1 MTAIQERERLDVV
14 LVGRMLPDNENLG
27 LGYLLA
33 ALHGAGLR
41 AEALALNAWTDMD
54 GISRRV
60 RETDPLLVGLSI
72 PDGGSA
78 FLPLGLGELLR
89 RRGFRGHVTA
99 GGPFATLA
107 RSWLLERYAWLDSV
121 VRLAGEIPLPR
132 LVESLRRGC
141 ADLDAVPGLT
151 TRGGDGAP
159 APVMDEAPL
168 GLFPEH
174 GELPQI
180 LGHPAAHIAASRGCP
195 GRCAYCGPA
204 SLQRLERSEGFRG
217 GWSGDRLACAGVGGT
232 RRRPLE
238 SICDEMAE
246 LWRERG
252 VRYFYFVDEHV
263 LPRGEDDALAYL
275 GAWKAGLARRG
286 VGNLGIGCMLRA
298 DILTPAVARAFAGT
312 GLVRCFAGVE
322 FASNEELRRFS
333 RGGDVETSLGAMREM
348 ETLGVATICNVML
361 VHPYSTVET
370 LARGIG
376 FLERF
381 GSLPF
386 EATQMQVYHGTRLHR
401 QMAGEGRLTGNPLR
415 YGTTFE
421 DGAVRRF
428 SQIFS
433 RLRGEAFGDY
443 SLAFGLHDARLAVG
457 LAGRL
462 VPSAPTGDLARRCL
476 QASTRLGRLKC
487 AALREALSMAVEGGG
502 FLEGNGLVERTAANA
517 ARIDA
522 EIGRI
527 CDVLMGRLGR
537 KTKLFAPMRAAAA
550 ALLAF
555 SVAGAPMTGCRHVLT
570 ETPSAADAH
579 KAGPGEEDVPDAVT
593 GGPEEL
599 PGVAPDAPVEP
610 ETVPEAVAADEP
622 AEPGLPA
629 AQPPAQKPCPPAKE
643 MAASKK
649 LKKIVRKADPCLSV
663 YLVFDKGPD
672 VLTVQES
679 GNLSTYN
686 TQACTPDPDRTEA
699 IRKAILAGMTE
710 EELACLPG
718 YAYIDGKDG
727 VQRTK
732 LMNTVFKAC
741 PSAQGS
747 GYWYSLT
754 IEVDGK
760 GKVKDIVPR
769 KDADMVPQEAI
780 DCIKKALGGLVFPC
794 LANYSICPE
803 YVIIE

>member
-1 MTAIQERERLDVV
+1 MRAPLERDRLDVV

-27 LGYLLA
+27 LGCLLA

-54 GISRRV
+54 GISKRV
-60 RETDPLLVGLSI
+60 RETEPLLVGLSI

-89 RRGFRGHVTA
+89 RRGFGGHITA

-121 VRLAGEIPLPR
+121 VRLAGEVPLPL
-132 LVESLRRGC
+132 LVESVRRGG
-141 ADLDAVPGLT
+141 ADLAAVPGLT
-151 TRGGDGAP
+151 TRAGDGAP
-159 APVMDEAPL
+159 APVMDETPL

-204 SLQRLERSEGFRG
+204 SLQRLERGEGLRG
-217 GWSGDRLACAGVGGT
+217 GWSGDRLVCAGVGGT

-238 SICDEMAE
+238 SICDEMTQ
-246 LWRERG
+246 LWRGRG

-263 LPRGEDDALAYL
+263 LPPGEDEALAYL
-275 GAWKAGLARRG
+275 GSWKAGLARRG
-286 VGNLGIGCMLRA
+286 VGSLGIGCMLRA
-298 DILTPAVARAFAGT
+298 DILTPAVARAFAET

-322 FASNEELRRFS
+322 FASNGELRRFG
-333 RGGDVETSLGAMREM
+333 RGGDVEKSLRAMREM
-348 ETLGVATICNVML
+348 EALGVATICNVML

-401 QMAGEGRLTGNPLR
+401 QMAAEGRLTGNPLR

-421 DGAVRRF
+421 EGAVRRF

-457 LAGRL
+457 LAGKL
-462 VPSAPTGDLARRCL
+462 VPSAPTDDLSRRCL
-476 QASTRLGRLKC
+476 EAGARLGRLKC
-487 AALREALSMAVEGGG
+487 AALREALAMAVDGGG
-502 FLEGNGLVERTAANA
+502 FHECGGLVERTAIEA

-522 EIGRI
+522 ETGRI
-527 CDVLMGRLGR
+527 CDALMARLGR
-537 KTKLFAPMRAAAA
+537 KTRMFAPMRAAAA

-555 SVAGAPMTGCRHVLT
+555 SVAGAPMAGCRHVLT

-579 KAGPGEEDVPDAVT
+579 KAGPGEEDVPDAMT

-599 PGVAPDAPVEP
+599 PGGAPEAPVEP
-610 ETVPEAVAADEP
+610 ETVPEAAADP
-622 AEPGLPA
+622 AGEPGLP
-629 AQPPAQKPCPPAKE
+629 PPLPLPPEPCPEKD
-643 MAASKK
+643 MQAADKK
-649 LKKIVRKADPCLSV
+649 FLKIVKKNDPCLSV
-663 YLVFDKGPD
+663 HVKSIHEPGGPIVVEPSSD
-672 VLTVQES
+672 YDTLYCAPLPEK
-679 GNLSTYN
+679 
-686 TQACTPDPDRTEA
+686 TEGVKEA
-699 IRKAILAGMTE
+699 LLEGMTQKD
-710 EELACLPG
+710 LACLHDSE
-718 YAYIDGKDG
+718 YYLGKDYD
-727 VQRTK
+727 QKIRMRDK
-732 LMNTVFKAC
+732 AFKAC
-741 PSAQGS
+741 PAAQGS
-747 GYWYSLT
+747 GYWYSLM
-754 IEVDGK
+754 IEVDEK
-760 GKVKDIVPR
+760 GKVREITAR
-769 KDADMVPQEAI
+769 KDADIVPPEAI
-780 DCIKKALGGLVFPC
+780 DCIKKALKGLVFPC
-794 LANYSICPE
+794 LAGYSICPE